1 MGDKTGQTNRDK
13 IVLEYLSGGVT
24 YRKLEAKWGV
34 DHATI
39 QRWVLLHQGVPRNR
53 KDGHPTKKST
63 IRLIV
68 EKPPAP
74 PPVDIEKVHLQHQ
87 LRQAELKIKLLEEVL
102 RLAQTEQGLTLP
114 KKFITAPAARQAV
127 KTVGQQQKVSVNSL
141 CPLLGL
147 SRPHRRPGG
156 FLSILPQPNS
166 NRFSRRD
173 YPTGSLEITGHN
185 LAIRNPQTAS
195 QNEGLL

>member
-53 KDGHPTKKST
+53 KDSHPTKKST
-63 IRLIV
+63 IRPVV
-68 EKPPAP
+68 EKLPEP
-74 PPVDIEKVHLQHQ
+74 PPVDADKIQLQKQ

-102 RLAQTEQGLTLP
+102 SLAQTEQGLVLP
-114 KKFITAPAARQAV
+114 KKFTTKPSKLSGNE
-127 KTVGQQQKVSVNSL
+127 KT
-141 CPLLGL
+141 
-147 SRPHRRPGG
+147 
-156 FLSILPQPNS
+156 
-166 NRFSRRD
+166 
-173 YPTGSLEITGHN
+173 
-185 LAIRNPQTAS
+185 
-195 QNEGLL
+195 